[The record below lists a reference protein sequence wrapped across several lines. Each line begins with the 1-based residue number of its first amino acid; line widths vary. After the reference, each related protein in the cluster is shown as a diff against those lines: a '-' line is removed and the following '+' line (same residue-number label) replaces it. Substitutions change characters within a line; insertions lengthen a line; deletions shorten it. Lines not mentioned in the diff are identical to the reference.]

1 MDRYAVIG
9 NPIKHSKSPWI
20 HARFAELT
28 QQSLEYS
35 ALLVE
40 FDAFEQSV
48 AQFFEGGGK
57 GLNITVPFKER
68 AWAMAQRHSEAARK
82 AGAVN
87 TLYRDPDGA
96 LVGENTDGTGLL
108 RDLKQ
113 NHGADL
119 NNKRILLLGAGGAV
133 KGVIANLIA
142 ESPREVYIANRT
154 LEKATALADCA
165 QGKVPIY
172 AVQFSEIPE
181 EAFDFVINGT
191 SAGLQGELPAV
202 PSATVSTHTWCYDMI
217 YGAADTKFQ
226 TWAKSLQAAKA
237 LDGLGMLVEQA
248 AESFKI
254 WRGRSPQTGP
264 IIRQLRETLNQA

>member
-28 QQSLEYS
+28 QQSLEYN

-40 FDAFEQSV
+40 VDDFERRV
-48 AQFFEGGGK
+48 AEFFEVGGK

-68 AWAMAQRHSEAARK
+68 AWAMVGRHSDAARR
-82 AGAVN
+82 ACAVN
-87 TLYRDPDGA
+87 TLYRDLDGV
-96 LVGENTDGTGLL
+96 LIGENTDGMGLL

-119 NNKRILLLGAGGAV
+119 ADKRILLLGAGGAV
-133 KGVIANLIA
+133 KGVLPNLIA
-142 ESPREVYIANRT
+142 ESPSVIYIANRT
-154 LEKATALADCA
+154 LERAKALAESVP
-165 QGKVPIY
+165 GKVCIH
-172 AVQFSEIPE
+172 AVSFDDIPA
-181 EAFDFVINGT
+181 EAFDFIINGT
-191 SAGLQGELPAV
+191 SAGLQGDLPAV
-202 PSATVSTHTWCYDMI
+202 HNETVNAHTWCYDMI
-217 YGAADTKFQ
+217 YGVGDTKFQ
-226 TWAKSLQAAKA
+226 AWAKSLQAAKA

-254 WRGRSPQTGP
+254 WRGHSPQTGP
-264 IIRQLRETLNQA
+264 VIRELRQLLAQA